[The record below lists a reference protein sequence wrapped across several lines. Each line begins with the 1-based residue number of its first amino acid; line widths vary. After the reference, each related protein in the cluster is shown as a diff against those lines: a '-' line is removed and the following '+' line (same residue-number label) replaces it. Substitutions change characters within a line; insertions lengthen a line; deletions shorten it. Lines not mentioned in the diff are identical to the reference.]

1 MSKSLIKRLQQIHV
15 GHWLLFLVLSQT
27 VYFVMLLVS
36 IPSISREAGGMRIFD
51 MQPLGY
57 TYDYAYQFLLRLS
70 ERGYDLYRHVQL
82 PLDVLYPALLCL
94 TGICT
99 IVLLVR
105 LHARVNPRSKLSVK
119 ATTVRIAMFV
129 PMLVMISDYM
139 ENLFIF
145 AMLSFKS
152 AVPPSLVWVS
162 NLFTLLKSMSTTVFY
177 MIVLPAGISVLAL
190 WIGQLARREQVEG

>member
-1 MSKSLIKRLQQIHV
+1 M
-15 GHWLLFLVLSQT
+15 
-27 VYFVMLLVS
+27 
-36 IPSISREAGGMRIFD
+36 
-51 MQPLGY
+51 
-57 TYDYAYQFLLRLS
+57 
-70 ERGYDLYRHVQL
+70 
-82 PLDVLYPALLCL
+82 
-94 TGICT
+94 
-99 IVLLVR
+99 
-105 LHARVNPRSKLSVK
+105 NPRSKLSVK

-177 MIVLPAGISVLAL
+177 MIVLAAGISVLAL